1 MSNQVPLAQ
10 QYKLKRTLSDTEPL
24 FPVTIDPSLLG
35 GSGSGSGGNAAAQ
48 QSPQSMQFQQDNQGN
63 DSLKKLLTQISD
75 SHSALVEY
83 ISTLN
88 RLHSKMRKN
97 PGIMYPPAGTVLDSD
112 GIQNQLKYS
121 KKCRKLYSSAIQ
133 KTQDENKLLNAID
146 NQLALLLGDIS
157 EDDEDAQDH
166 GSIKKPEI
174 PNSAINERIKKRRL
188 DQDSKNDTKVN
199 AIGQWE
205 PNQMVAINTHKSNAD
220 DIWILAR
227 IIKQLSPTQNA
238 DLYTNSGDQQEVRF
252 EVEDAEPDPTSAEYR
267 KRYRVSEKNIVIL
280 DENTKKFNP
289 QAVVLALFPD
299 TSCLYR
305 ATYLEGPKLDINTS
319 SGYSYV
325 VQFEEDDGRRRV
337 VDAKYIVPYPNNNL

>member
-1 MSNQVPLAQ
+1 MSNSVPLAQ

-35 GSGSGSGGNAAAQ
+35 GGGGGGNAAAQ
-48 QSPQSMQFQQDNQGN
+48 QSPQSKEFQQDNQGN
-63 DSLKKLLTQISD
+63 DSLKKLLAQISD

-112 GIQNQLKYS
+112 GVQNQLKYS

-133 KTQDENKLLNAID
+133 KTQDENKLLSAID
-146 NQLALLLGDIS
+146 NQLALLLGDIN
-157 EDDEDAQDH
+157 EDDEDVQVD
-166 GSIKKPEI
+166 GSTKKPEI
-174 PNSAINERIKKRRL
+174 LNSASNERIKKRRL
-188 DQDSKNDTKVN
+188 DHDSNNNIKVN

-205 PNQMVAINTHKSNAD
+205 PGQMVAINTHKSNAD

-227 IIKQLSPTQNA
+227 IIKQLSPTQDA
-238 DLYTNSGDQQEVRF
+238 DLYTNSSEQQQVRF

-280 DENTKKFNP
+280 DENTKKFNA

-325 VQFEEDDGRRRV
+325 VRFEEDDGRRRV
-337 VDAKYIVPYPNNNL
+337 VDAKYIVPYPNNL